1 MALLAPSIAIVIA
14 LGLLFALLYKRV
26 NLGITLNA
34 TALLLAALAVD
45 WVDIPDMIYATT
57 VDPLTIS
64 VVLATFI
71 IMLLSQLYKETGL
84 VNRLSDSVSKL
95 VNNPKIVLAVIPAI
109 IGLLPVA
116 GGALT
121 SAPLVDLEAEKLG
134 IKTEKK
140 AYINLWFRHTVFP
153 VYPLS
158 QPLIVTAAI
167 TGVALPLI
175 ILRQIPV
182 VMTMIVVGSIIGFW
196 GVPNVRESKTRQEMS
211 SNFNR
216 FIIAFLPIM
225 SAIVL
230 NIVLNVTVPGIGAQG
245 FDILIS
251 VTTGLFVLLLICRS
265 DFKVFVRPA
274 KNWSIYGITLAAY
287 GAFLLRAT
295 VTKGGI
301 SGALQAFVS
310 NGSIDMV
317 ILLILI
323 PAVLGFLTGS
333 PLGGAIIGVSI
344 LTGLVTFSPKVAGLI
359 YISAYLGYTVH
370 RRLFR
375 MPFRQ
380 NVQICSPIHPG
391 GVSSSHSSVF
401 HVLKLTCNLPRN
413 VTLPPGVPR

>member
-1 MALLAPSIAIVIA
+1 LEALLAPSIAIVA
-14 LGLLFALLYKRV
+14 SLCLLFILLYKRV

-34 TALLLAALAVD
+34 TALLLAFLAVGWD
-45 WVDIPDMIYATT
+45 KIPNVVYEATS
-57 VDPLTIS
+57 DPLTIS
-64 VVLATFI
+64 VVAATFV
-71 IMLLSQLYKETGL
+71 IMLISQLYKETGL

-95 VNNPKIVLAVIPAI
+95 VNNPKIVMAVIPAI

-121 SAPLVDLEAEKLG
+121 SAPLVDIEAEKLG

-182 VMTMIVVGSIIGFW
+182 VATMIILGFLVGFW
-196 GVPNVRESKTRQEMS
+196 GIRNKKEPKATQGAR
-211 SNFNR
+211 SNFNK
-216 FIIAFLPIM
+216 FLIAFLPILG
-225 SAIVL
+225 AIALDIVL
-230 NIVLNVTVPGIGAQG
+230 NALVPGIGSEG
-245 FDILIS
+245 FDVLLS
-251 VTTGLFVLLLICRS
+251 VTIGLLILLFICRS
-265 DFKVFVRPA
+265 DFKVFTKPL

-295 VTKGGI
+295 FAAAGI
-301 SGALQAFVS
+301 SGVLQTFLS
-310 NGSIDMV
+310 TNSIDIV

-333 PLGGAIIGVSI
+333 PLGGATIGVSI
-344 LTGLVTFSPKVAGLI
+344 LAGILTFSPKVAALI
-359 YISAYLGYTVH
+359 YISAYLGYTVSPTH
-370 RRLFR
+370 LCLQFTAEYFACSLRKMYRYVIPSILASFLVAILVYFLF
-375 MPFRQ
+375 
-380 NVQICSPIHPG
+380 
-391 GVSSSHSSVF
+391 
-401 HVLKLTCNLPRN
+401 
-413 VTLPPGVPR
+413 

>member
-1 MALLAPSIAIVIA
+1 M
-14 LGLLFALLYKRV
+14 

-34 TALLLAALAVD
+34 TALLLAFLAVD
-45 WVDIPDMIYATT
+45 WDKIPNVIYAATS
-57 VDPLTIS
+57 DQLTIS
-64 VVLATFI
+64 VVVATFV
-71 IMLLSQLYKETGL
+71 IMLISQLYKETGL

-95 VNNPKIVLAVIPAI
+95 VNNPKIVMAVIPAI

-175 ILRQIPV
+175 ILRQVPV
-182 VMTMIVVGSIIGFW
+182 VVTMIIIGFAVGFW
-196 GVPNVRESKTRQEMS
+196 GVRNKKDSNVTRGAK
-211 SNFNR
+211 SNFRR
-216 FIIAFLPIM
+216 FLIAFLPIL

-230 NIVLNVTVPGIGAQG
+230 DIILNATVPGIGSEG
-245 FDILIS
+245 FDVLIS
-251 VTTGLFVLLLICRS
+251 VAAGLFILLLICRS
-265 DFKVFVRPA
+265 DFKIFTKPL

-295 VTKGGI
+295 VAAAGI
-301 SGALQAFVS
+301 SGVLQTFLS
-310 NGSIDMV
+310 SGSIDIA

-333 PLGGAIIGVSI
+333 PLGGATIGVSI
-344 LTGLVTFSPKVAGLI
+344 LAGALTFSPKVAALI
-359 YISAYLGYTVH
+359 YISAYLGYTVSPTH
-370 RRLFR
+370 LCLQFTADYFACPLGKMYRYVIPSILASFLVAILVYFLF
-375 MPFRQ
+375 
-380 NVQICSPIHPG
+380 
-391 GVSSSHSSVF
+391 
-401 HVLKLTCNLPRN
+401 
-413 VTLPPGVPR
+413 